1 MSRTKEVSGITHA
14 SLIRYSF
21 PVGGFAARRGEIHFY
36 HLIRKPVVEL
46 AGLTRSGGTDSV
58 KETRTR
64 TGYLARDTSKYIL
77 YLISRYCPELRAD
90 L

>member
-14 SLIRYSF
+14 SLIHYSF

-46 AGLTRSGGTDSV
+46 VGLTISGGTDSV
-58 KETRTR
+58 KETRTSFIPQS
-64 TGYLARDTSKYIL
+64 TYSFPSFIYLPTNK
-77 YLISRYCPELRAD
+77 
-90 L
+90 